1 MRKLYPIRFIGMLC
15 LALVAIVTEAQTI
28 GWNFTTAT
36 PSTTTA
42 NIIASDISRG
52 NNNGTTNELITT
64 NSPSS
69 TYPGFSAGGNAGAA
83 ARIGALNTGASG
95 SAYFEFTLTPAGGY
109 AFNLTG
115 INFGTRST
123 STGPQ
128 AYSIRSSIDNYTS
141 DIVTG
146 TIVVAGTPWA
156 LKTHTGLAIS
166 SSTPITFRIYGYNG
180 TGSPGANTTNWRIDD
195 LSLSVSASVPTNI
208 STLSALS
215 LSSGSL
221 TPSFASNNFSYS
233 STVPASVNSITVTPV
248 ATDELAAITVNSLPV
263 TNGNTS
269 QAISLNTGVN
279 TITVNVTAQDGITVS
294 TYNIQVTR
302 ETPGNPLLFVNPTN
316 FNLGNQ
322 CINTTTNTSFT
333 VNGTDLDGS
342 PVTITAPD
350 GFSVATTANG
360 SFGNSIQLNYTGSTL
375 NPTTVYVRF
384 TPVAVQSYQ
393 NNFTL
398 SGGGTALSYPVDG
411 NGVNSTASV
420 NTQLVS
426 NIGSTTATL
435 GGDITNTGCSPAS
448 IYGFEYSSTNNFAN
462 GTGTVVGSNNLS
474 GNSFSASLNGLTPN
488 TTYYVKAFVTNA
500 GGTAYGLQQSFITTA
515 KPVIMAEQIA
525 LAYTQNFD
533 NISNW
538 SNGFVSDNGANNFGP
553 VAVNTNGLIPSG
565 TRTTTATNTFATSTS
580 TGVQR
585 GNGSLVLL
593 ATGATDNTA
602 AIAVDLL
609 LDFTGVNANHWF

>member
-248 ATDELAAITVNSLPV
+248 ATDALAAITVNSLPV

-553 VAVNTNGLIPSG
+553 VAVNTNGLIPSAPELPLLP
-565 TRTTTATNTFATSTS
+565 THLLPVLQQVFNAEMAALFYWQQ
-580 TGVQR
+580 VQQTIP
-585 GNGSLVLL
+585 LL
-593 ATGATDNTA
+593 
-602 AIAVDLL
+602 
-609 LDFTGVNANHWF
+609 

>member
-248 ATDELAAITVNSLPV
+248 ATDALAAITVNSLPV

-435 GGDITNTGCSPAS
+435 GGDITNT
-448 IYGFEYSSTNNFAN
+448 
-462 GTGTVVGSNNLS
+462 
-474 GNSFSASLNGLTPN
+474 
-488 TTYYVKAFVTNA
+488 
-500 GGTAYGLQQSFITTA
+500 
-515 KPVIMAEQIA
+515 
-525 LAYTQNFD
+525 
-533 NISNW
+533 
-538 SNGFVSDNGANNFGP
+538 
-553 VAVNTNGLIPSG
+553 
-565 TRTTTATNTFATSTS
+565 
-580 TGVQR
+580 
-585 GNGSLVLL
+585 
-593 ATGATDNTA
+593 
-602 AIAVDLL
+602 
-609 LDFTGVNANHWF
+609 